1 MTSSDM
7 LSRSLPQL
15 VYATSVLAD
24 EFPRGREAHLIIG
37 RHALTFGK
45 HPHAVMSVVYAK
57 TGKDELNY
65 VSEDL
70 QEAVRKCQ

>member
-1 MTSSDM
+1 MTLSDM
-7 LSRSLPQL
+7 LSQSLPQL

-24 EFPRGREAHLIIG
+24 EFPRGRKAHLIIG
-37 RHALTFGK
+37 RHALTFSK
-45 HPHAVMSVVYAK
+45 HPHAVMSVAYAK
-57 TGKDELNY
+57 KGKAELNS